1 MEVDMRASLK
11 SFGLSLLALVLSAP
25 LFASAQAAPPGGYWD
40 WPGPW
45 HMSGWGFWWI
55 FPAMMMLFLFA
66 VCFFLMMRMPFGH
79 RHGPYRDTTD
89 SALRILSERFAKGE
103 ISKDE
108 FEEKRSILGSSS

>member
-1 MEVDMRASLK
+1 MRASLK

>member
-1 MEVDMRASLK
+1 MRANLK
-11 SFGLSLLALVLSAP
+11 SVRLSLPALLLSAP
-25 LFASAQAAPPGGYWD
+25 PFALAQATTPGGYWD

-55 FPAMMMLFLFA
+55 FPAMMMLLIFAACFL
-66 VCFFLMMRMPFGH
+66 LMVRMPFGH
-79 RHGPYRDTTD
+79 RHSNDRDATD

-108 FEEKRSILGSSS
+108 FEEKRSILGSGS

>member
-1 MEVDMRASLK
+1 MRLNLK
-11 SFGLSLLALVLSAP
+11 WIRPSLLALALSAP
-25 LFASAQAAPPGGYWD
+25 LFASAQAGPAGGYWD

-55 FPAMMMLFLFA
+55 FPAMMMVLIFA
-66 VCFFLMMRMPFGH
+66 ACFFLMMRMPFGH

-108 FEEKRSILGSSS
+108 FEEKRSILGSGS